1 MFNLVFSSPVTH
13 AKNIRRCM
21 KNEKTRK
28 ITKNNR
34 IILTPLTLFMLNTT
48 PLLCEVVK
56 QFSVEFTRSRFHRGW
71 NRLLVLCIKAVL
83 ADRTYF
89 TSASARLRYCRRF
102 TNTFSLRRINAWLV
116 RPVDTFIQR
125 TLGCD
130 SRCVPPSA
138 PTVSQ

>member
-56 QFSVEFTRSRFHRGW
+56 QLSVEFTRSRFHRGW
-71 NRLLVLCIKAVL
+71 NRLLVLCIKGIL
-83 ADRTYF
+83 ADQNYF
-89 TSASARLRYCRRF
+89 TLTSARLRYCRTF
-102 TNTFSLRRINAWLV
+102 ASTFSLRRINAWLV
-116 RPVDTFIQR
+116 RPVDTFMQC

-130 SRCVPPSA
+130 SKCVPPSA
-138 PTVSQ
+138 PAVSQ